1 MTESCGKSKQTLIHL
16 EVQFHAHRILPLQ
29 VLLLFQVVMT
39 RFSCE
44 ARAMLLTSVPWTNTE
59 LELKANHEAFIGGCS
74 KCAGLQQL
82 SFLRALPE
90 AAQFST
96 QGYLQLQLKKKIP
109 LHPLPIHACCLWSC
123 SSHCPVSAFLCV
135 AAASNWYYKD
145 LCVQKP
151 RLETKIFKNQWELK
165 KLHEVLLRQY

>member
-96 QGYLQLQLKKKIP
+96 QGYLQLQLKKKS
-109 LHPLPIHACCLWSC
+109 HYIHY
-123 SSHCPVSAFLCV
+123 PFMP
-135 AAASNWYYKD
+135 AASG
-145 LCVQKP
+145 LALPTAQSLLSCALLQHQIGTTRTCVSRSLDWKP
-151 RLETKIFKNQWELK
+151 KFSKINGS
-165 KLHEVLLRQY
+165 